1 MHPDDEGIVSVNINI
16 HLFKEDDEFF
26 LNGFSSL

>member
-16 HLFKEDDEFF
+16 HLLKRMM
-26 LNGFSSL
+26 NFS